1 MILTLTFLAI
11 VLGACLPSIVWIIFF
26 LREELHPAPSRLLI
40 YAFGAG
46 ATSSIFVLVA
56 QFGVSKMTENFPSV
70 LLPLVLLAFIEEFFK
85 FGGAYSILSKP
96 RALVRPMDAMVFTV
110 TAALGFA
117 SIENIFALAS
127 VAGSFDINAF
137 YPIANTIVMRFVGAT
152 MLHALASG
160 IAGYFWAKGTFCG
173 KRVQRITLGILLA
186 TAVHVAFNYLVVMYQ
201 EKDLLIYPGLFLT
214 VILFFVLTD
223 FEILRDDEA
232 VLAEKNG
239 VVVQ

>member
-1 MILTLTFLAI
+1 MILALSFLAI
-11 VLGACLPSIVWIIFF
+11 VFGACLPSIVWIIFF

-46 ATSSIFVLVA
+46 ATSSIFVLIA
-56 QFGVSKMTENFPSV
+56 QFGVAKITDGSAFI
-70 LLPLVLLAFIEEFFK
+70 LIPLALLAFIEEFFK
-85 FGGAYSILSKP
+85 FGSAYSILSKP
-96 RALVRPMDAMVFTV
+96 RSLLRPMDAMVFTV

-127 VAGSFDINAF
+127 VAGSFDINSF

-160 IAGYFWAKGTFCG
+160 IVGYFWAKGVFCG
-173 KRVQRITLGILLA
+173 ALYRRLALGIVLA
-186 TAVHVAFNYLVVMYQ
+186 TGIHVVFNYLVVVYQ
-201 EKDLLIYPGLFLT
+201 EKDLLIYPALFLT
-214 VILFFVLTD
+214 TILFFVLTD
-223 FEILRDDEA
+223 FEILRDEEHE
-232 VLAEKNG
+232 LEEKTG